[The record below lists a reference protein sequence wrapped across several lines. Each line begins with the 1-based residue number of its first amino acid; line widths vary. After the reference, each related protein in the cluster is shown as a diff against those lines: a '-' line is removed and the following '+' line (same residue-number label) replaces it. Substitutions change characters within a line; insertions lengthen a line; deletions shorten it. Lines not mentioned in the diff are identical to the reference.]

1 MSTLIKG
8 GLVID
13 PRNQICSQLNLLL
26 QDGRVAAIT
35 ESQSEADQ
43 VIDAAGR
50 VVTPGF
56 VDIHM
61 HEDRWGLTVIWCGM
75 MPPPSFP
82 ACCVWVSPRSWPG
95 SAASTVPIP
104 GTIWT

>member
-35 ESQSEADQ
+35 ESQPEADQ
-43 VIDAAGR
+43 VIDAPGR
-50 VVTPGF
+50 
-56 VDIHM
+56 DS
-61 HEDRWGLTVIWCGM
+61 RLCGY
-75 MPPPSFP
+75 PH
-82 ACCVWVSPRSWPG
+82 A
-95 SAASTVPIP
+95 
-104 GTIWT
+104 

>member
-35 ESQSEADQ
+35 ESQPEADQ

-50 VVTPGF
+50 
-56 VDIHM
+56 
-61 HEDRWGLTVIWCGM
+61 

-82 ACCVWVSPRSWPG
+82 ALYGYPVLAGHEDPV
-95 SAASTVPIP
+95 
-104 GTIWT
+104 GT